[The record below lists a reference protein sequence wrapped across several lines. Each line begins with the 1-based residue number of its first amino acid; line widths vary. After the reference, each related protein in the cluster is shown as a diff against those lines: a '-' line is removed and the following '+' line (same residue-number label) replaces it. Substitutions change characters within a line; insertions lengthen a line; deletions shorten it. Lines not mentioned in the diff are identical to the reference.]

1 MNKFKMYGREGM
13 LTMIDIL
20 YNRIRKNEFAS
31 KRWREGVLNLF
42 KKGDNADPGN
52 YRRISY

>member
-1 MNKFKMYGREGM
+1 MYGREGM

-31 KRWREGVLNLF
+31 KRWREGVLHLF